1 MVVEPESLCWLTGRM
16 VLRRDGATWAEEFAR
31 FPALKAIV
39 RDDGT
44 GLGKGLK
51 LERDRRRAAN
61 LSDLDDTLDVFHTLR
76 EGGRA
81 LRTTWGGAARALDRA
96 DAGQKG
102 LDRRGRQGQS
112 RTGHATQTNR
122 LWRRAERLWDQ
133 AMAAETAWKQA
144 KSAFEF
150 FTPEGRLNDRRQ
162 AEAVVAAALPHLSGP
177 AWAKT
182 RRLLRRRESFT
193 SLDQVQER
201 LAGLG
206 LAPDVWSALLD
217 LEGLRRQ
224 PWRLSGATPGA
235 AATRAWALVRTV
247 QLAKTRP
254 DWRAQSRRVHQALRG
269 VWRASSLVECVNSVA
284 RMQQARHRKMTQ
296 GLLDLKRLYW
306 NLRCFRI
313 GRRKAQTPYGL
324 LGLKL
329 SDLSFWEFLR
339 LTPEELRKQLS
350 ATDDAP

>member
-1 MVVEPESLCWLTGRM
+1 MLVEPESLCWLTGRM
-16 VLRRDGATWAEEFAR
+16 VKARDGATWAEEFAR

-96 DAGQKG
+96 AAGQKG
-102 LDRRGRQGQS
+102 LDRRGRQGQA

-144 KSAFEF
+144 QWAFEF
-150 FTPEGRLNDRRQ
+150 FTPEGRLNDRCQ

-206 LAPDVWSALLD
+206 LAPDVLSALLD

-224 PWRLSGATPGA
+224 PWRLSAV
-235 AATRAWALVRTV
+235 TRAWALARTV
-247 QLAKTRP
+247 QLTKACP
-254 DWRAQSRRVHQALRG
+254 DWRDEARRVRAVLRG

-284 RMQQARHRKMTQ
+284 RMQQARHRKMTP

-306 NLRCFRI
+306 NLRRFRA
-313 GRRKAQTPYGL
+313 GRRKDQTPYGL
-324 LGLKL
+324 LGLDL
-329 SDLSFWEFLR
+329 PELSFWECLK
-339 LTPEELRKQLS
+339 LTPEELREKLS
-350 ATDDAP
+350 AQEDAA

>member
-269 VWRASSLVECVNSVA
+269 VWRASSLGECVNSVA

-313 GRRKAQTPYGL
+313 GRRKDQTPYGL